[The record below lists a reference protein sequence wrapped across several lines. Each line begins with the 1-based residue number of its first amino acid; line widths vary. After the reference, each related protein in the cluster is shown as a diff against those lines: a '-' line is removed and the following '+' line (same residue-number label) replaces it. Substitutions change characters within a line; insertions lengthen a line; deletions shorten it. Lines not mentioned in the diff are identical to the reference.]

1 MTAWGTMN
9 VNDPSWWLWV
19 PITAVKHSWLT
30 AFRAMTAPR
39 CGSNIGQLWWSA
51 LLDLIVFFF
60 LVFGDQGIDTRGFK
74 NTSPWTRQTQL
85 CVWQRFDTVGL
96 DLNAEWTRVSIVFC
110 SIPIEMLSRSSFWPL
125 EYFLI
130 AFSRSVFVEKLCEL
144 RAWFNLFLAR
154 WRQNCRNPTFPV
166 YRSFS

>member
-1 MTAWGTMN
+1 MSSNHRREALMANCVQG
-9 VNDPSWWLWV
+9 DDSS
-19 PITAVKHSWLT
+19 AVRVKYRPTLMECT
-30 AFRAMTAPR
+30 F
-39 CGSNIGQLWWSA
+39 G
-51 LLDLIVFFF
+51 LDCFFF

-130 AFSRSVFVEKLCEL
+130 AFSRSVFVEELCEL